1 MNIVESS
8 EDAARG
14 TLGSLDEERRVLIQA
29 EPNPKV
35 WADTLG
41 VEVMKGMLGIATEFL
56 EPEVRNGERPLP
68 GEFAL
73 QRLQVRAAA
82 VDPMNQPVRAGLA
95 GDTPHTAH
103 QFVQRE
109 AVPSLAI
116 ANPIAHVR
124 PFPCSGC
131 PLFSDLVAPR

>member
-1 MNIVESS
+1 MSVLESS
-8 EDAARG
+8 QDAARG
-14 TLGSLDEERRVLIQA
+14 KRGSLDEERCVLIQA

-35 WADTLG
+35 WADALG
-41 VEVMKGMLGIATEFL
+41 VEVMKGMLGIATELL
-56 EPEVRNGERPLP
+56 EPQVGNGQRPLP
-68 GEFAL
+68 GQLAQ

-82 VDPMNQPVRAGLA
+82 VDCMNQPVRAGLA
-95 GDTPHTAH
+95 GDPPHTAH

-124 PFPCSGC
+124 PFP
-131 PLFSDLVAPR
+131 L